1 MESIKK
7 ILMWLGVGLAVAII
21 VFAVIQMMRANS
33 LDKKLSAM
41 KTEADSVA
49 NVQQTA
55 LKLVVFYSDHI
66 DSIFNDGRIITHR
79 KPPEAITKLKPAR
92 VDTVWDVKD
101 ITKYYIFRNGKW
113 EEANEKMAMKW
124 KGDPAKV
131 KKEIVRDSIPV
142 LKYTPDRL
150 YSGKSGFC
158 AIPQLYGGVLAEQP
172 IEIDFGARMEWVF
185 WQPFEGVV
193 LNAGTAV
200 TRAGITPLDAAIRM
214 PIFSN
219 LHLTVG
225 TTKRYKDI
233 IKIKQG
239 WVAKAGFAV
248 DLR

>member
-7 ILMWLGVGLAVAII
+7 ILMWLGLGLAIVVIAFAI
-21 VFAVIQMMRANS
+21 FQMVRANS
-33 LDKKLSAM
+33 FEKKLAAM
-41 KTEADSVA
+41 KTEADSLA
-49 NVQQTA
+49 GVQQTA

-66 DSIFNDGRIITHR
+66 DSIFNDGRVITHR
-79 KPPEAITKLKPAR
+79 KPPEANAKLRPAKT
-92 VDTVWDVKD
+92 DTLWQTKD

-113 EEANEKMAMKW
+113 EEASEKEAMKW

-131 KKEIVRDSIPV
+131 KKEIVHDSV
-142 LKYTPDRL
+142 QVVTYTPDRV
-150 YSGKSGFC
+150 YSKTAGFC
-158 AIPQLYGGVLAEQP
+158 AIPQLYGGVLVEDP
-172 IEIDFGARMEWVF
+172 LEGDLGMRMEWVF

-200 TRAGITPLDAAIRM
+200 TWKGFTPVDAAIRM
-214 PIFSN
+214 PFFSN

-225 TTKRYKDI
+225 ATKRYDEF

-239 WVAKAGFAV
+239 WAAKAGFAV